1 MSDQNI
7 TGGADAAP
15 EQVKPIHQPQSW
27 VETFAQDDDN
37 AHFAALTL
45 DVCNGVKTCMQL
57 IHSTDLAVNSG
68 AGGEDPPILGVL
80 EKEHLVLLASAA
92 VRMLGDRA
100 FAHVGKLNDR
110 ARESALE
117 GGNA

>member
-1 MSDQNI
+1 MNDQNI
-7 TGGADAAP
+7 TSGAGAAP
-15 EQVKPIHQPQSW
+15 EKVEPIHQPPSW
-27 VETFAQDDDN
+27 VEAFAKDDDN

-80 EKEHLVLLASAA
+80 DKEHLVLLASAA

-100 FAHVGKLNDR
+100 FAQVGKLNDR
-110 ARESALE
+110 ARKSACK
-117 GGNA
+117 GSNA

>member
-1 MSDQNI
+1 MSGPTI
-7 TGGADAAP
+7 TNGVEAAP
-15 EQVKPIHQPQSW
+15 GPAEPIHQPPSW
-27 VETFAQDDDN
+27 VEAFAEGDDN

-80 EKEHLVLLASAA
+80 DKEHLVLLASAA

-100 FAHVGKLNDR
+100 FAQVGKLNDR
-110 ARESALE
+110 ARKSARE
-117 GGNA
+117 GSSA